1 MEYFTTPY
9 FVFVRDTLS
18 YLCLLALHFAI
29 CLSPSSI
36 PFSWLEWIILVFFM
50 GRMLM
55 EGKQFLS
62 IKIKQNKANN
72 AKKKMALKY
81 KKCGGSEDDGEKQS
95 QRTSKWTLS
104 AKKCGKYLR

>member
-36 PFSWLEWIILVFFM
+36 PFSSLEWIILVFFM
-50 GRMLM
+50 GRILM
-55 EGKQFLS
+55 AGKQFLS
-62 IKIKQNKANN
+62 IKIKQNKGNN

-81 KKCGGSEDDGEKQS
+81 QKCDSNEDDGEKQS
-95 QRTSKWTLS
+95 QRASKWTVLV
-104 AKKCGKYLR
+104 KKCGKYLR